1 MLSLLQ
7 RQNYLLSILLDMS
20 TPPINGQT
28 RVVGI
33 FGDPIAHTRS
43 PAMHNAAFRARDL
56 PYVYIPFLVRP
67 ADLSRAIQSVRALNL
82 AGVNVTVPHK
92 ERIVRYLDVLSAEAE
107 LCGAVNT
114 VVHREGTLFGD
125 NTDGRG
131 FLVSLQERGLSPRRR
146 EVVLIG
152 AGGAT
157 RAVLVSLIRAGSAR
171 VTIVNR
177 TLAKSQA
184 LVRKYGSLGKTQLA
198 ALPFAALQEPAPFK
212 DAALV
217 VNCTSVGLHGEDF
230 PPLPYAATPRSCLF
244 YDLLYRP
251 GQTSFLRQARQAR
264 RPILD
269 GRRMLLHQGALAFS
283 LWTRTPAPIEVMAR
297 ALARAL
303 QPEPA
308 NHRHR

>member
-1 MLSLLQ
+1 MPSLAK
-7 RQNYLLSILLDMS
+7 RDNYFLSILLDMS
-20 TPPINGQT
+20 PQSISGQT
-28 RVVGI
+28 QIVGI

-43 PAMHNAAFRARDL
+43 PAMHNAAFRARGL
-56 PYVYIPFLVRP
+56 PYVYVPFLVRP
-67 ADLSRAIQSVRALNL
+67 TDLAKAVHSLRALHL
-82 AGVNVTVPHK
+82 SGVNVTVPHK

-114 VVHREGTLFGD
+114 IVNRDGTLFGD

-131 FLVSLQERGLSPRRR
+131 FLVSLQERSLSPRRK
-146 EVVLIG
+146 EIVLIG

-171 VTIVNR
+171 ITIVNR
-177 TLAKSQA
+177 TLTKAQA
-184 LVRKYGSLGKTQLA
+184 LVRAYGSLCKTHLEA
-198 ALPFAALQEPAPFK
+198 RPLETLRDPALLK
-212 DAALV
+212 SAALV
-217 VNCTSVGLHGEDF
+217 VNCTSVGLHGEEF
-230 PPLPYAATPRSCLF
+230 PPLAYVATPRGCLF

-251 GQTSFLRQARQAR
+251 SMTAFLQQARKAR

-283 LWTRTPAPIEVMAR
+283 LWTREPAPIEVMAR

-303 QPEPA
+303 RP
-308 NHRHR
+308 